1 MISTKDNKEHSL
13 RYSIPCWDAG
23 RFGHVLKT
31 DEPGYQQPIY
41 RAEQPAKETL
51 EF

>member
-1 MISTKDNKEHSL
+1 MLPS
-13 RYSIPCWDAG
+13 PAG
-23 RFGHVLKT
+23 MQAGLGMSWKLMSQ
-31 DEPGYQQPIY
+31 GCQQPIY